1 MAAPGYWLRAAA
13 RETFAPENGRE
24 EAAVHTE
31 TAKASGRKHTGEVG
45 AG

>member
-13 RETFAPENGRE
+13 RETFAPVDGRK

-31 TAKASGRKHTGEVG
+31 TAESL
-45 AG
+45 